1 MDIPRYNK
9 EAGNKVDKNNNR
21 PNHCNPIR
29 LGICCSFLLT
39 YGFRPQSPILSYG
52 FHWLHNHRD
61 GVLAVRSGVMY
72 NTVSSIMIM
81 ILCIMHTDM
90 LAS

>member
-1 MDIPRYNK
+1 MSNFEQFLQPAISIGPSSPVVDIPRYNK

-52 FHWLHNHRD
+52 FH
-61 GVLAVRSGVMY
+61 
-72 NTVSSIMIM
+72 
-81 ILCIMHTDM
+81 
-90 LAS
+90 